1 MQLDRSFSVLFALL
15 WTFFLLFSAL
25 SFLNKNYNLPFKSDT
40 ASTQTDP
47 IPEKSEPTNAQVTTN
62 PDGSKNLTISGVVS
76 IHFSV
81 QGSGNCFSSQKYAI
95 YNFAIQ
101 FQRLVSDLLKEFR
114 DNYTDILLALIA
126 FTAISFVFKRKV
138 FALFF

>member
-1 MQLDRSFSVLFALL
+1 MKLRRSFSVLFVSL
-15 WTFFLLFSAL
+15 WAFFSLFSAL
-25 SFLNKNYNLPFKSDT
+25 SFLYRNYNVPFKSDT
-40 ASTQTDP
+40 ASTPTNP
-47 IPEKSEPTNAQVTTN
+47 IPEKSEPANVQVTTN

-126 FTAISFVFKRKV
+126 FTTISFVFKRNV
-138 FALFF
+138 FAS

>member
-62 PDGSKNLTISGVVS
+62 PDGSKDLTVSLCVS
-76 IHFSV
+76 IHFSA
-81 QGSGNCFSSQKYAI
+81 QLSGNYFSSQRYTI
-95 YNFAIQ
+95 YNFAMQ
-101 FQRLVSDLLKEFR
+101 FQRLVGDLLEKFR
-114 DNYTDILLALIA
+114 DNYIDVLLALIA